1 MSQIELERF
10 LGRLITDADFR
21 SRAALS
27 LKGACCGEGIILSS
41 EEMSFLNHIDFSKF
55 GQVAD
60 TLDDS
65 IRRK

>member
-21 SRAALS
+21 SRAAHS
-27 LKGACCGEGIILSS
+27 LKSTCCGEGIVLSS
-41 EEMSFLNHIDFSKF
+41 EEMSCLNHIDFPKF

-65 IRRK
+65 IRRT